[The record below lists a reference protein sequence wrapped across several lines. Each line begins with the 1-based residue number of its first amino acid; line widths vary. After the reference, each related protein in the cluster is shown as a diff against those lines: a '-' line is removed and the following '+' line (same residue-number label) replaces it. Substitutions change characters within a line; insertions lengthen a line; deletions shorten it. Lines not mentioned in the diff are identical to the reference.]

1 MRSAHPGTP
10 APAAPDAL
18 PEGGTLRT
26 AFEENAGDIYRFIY
40 AKVGNRQAAEDLTS
54 AVFLKAVRWLAVDRS
69 GDSVRAWLYATAR
82 TSIADHW
89 RTRAHDA
96 RLVRELRD
104 SVLFCGSDPAREA
117 PRTRARAERLLAA
130 LPERER
136 EVLRLRFMQ
145 GLDAPRIGER
155 LGLTAGHVRVLQLRA
170 LRRAAQ
176 LEADERGSDGS

>member
-1 MRSAHPGTP
+1 MPSAQSPPH
-10 APAAPDAL
+10 APAAPDRL
-18 PEGGTLRT
+18 PEVAALRT
-26 AFEENAGDIYRFIY
+26 AFEENAVDIYRFIY

-69 GDSVRAWLYATAR
+69 GDSVRAWLYAAAR
-82 TSIADHW
+82 TSVADHW
-89 RTRAHDA
+89 RARAQDS
-96 RLVRELRD
+96 RLERELRD

-136 EVLRLRFMQ
+136 EVLRLRFMR
-145 GLDAPRIGER
+145 GLDAPRIADR

-176 LEADERGSDGS
+176 LEADEREHDGP

>member
-1 MRSAHPGTP
+1 MIRAPRTH

-18 PEGGTLRT
+18 PGIAALRT
-26 AFEENAGDIYRFIY
+26 AFEENAADIYRFIH

-69 GDSVRAWLYATAR
+69 GDSVRAWLYAAAR
-82 TSIADHW
+82 TSVADLA
-89 RTRAHDA
+89 RASA
-96 RLVRELRD
+96 GR
-104 SVLFCGSDPAREA
+104 PA
-117 PRTRARAERLLAA
+117 RARALRQRPVLRQRPGARGAADARPRRAAAAA

-136 EVLRLRFMQ
+136 EVLRLRFLQ
-145 GLDAPRIGER
+145 GLDAPRIAER

-176 LEADERGSDGS
+176 IEADEREHDGP